1 MKKSVFYSFLMAFAM
16 IFSCSLVASCGDDD
30 PDPAPKPGGG
40 GSSTTKITSGTIY
53 YIEGYIPSI
62 FDWVNVQTAV
72 AKTDGEKDY
81 VTLNKDELVSMDNVP
96 LPSTAKSYFKEICN
110 SAEIQIPSNS
120 ICRVTQIAVPSPATL
135 SYTGYHKYSLK
146 EGYVETE
153 KQDFIAFR
161 MFIFVGNEGTCF
173 ASGLSYNKSQGIHV
187 GKQAEF
193 LSRHSENA
201 MYQKT
206 LNLSVENGSIKV
218 N

>member
-30 PDPAPKPGGG
+30 PDPAPNPGGG
-40 GSSTTKITSGTIY
+40 STAKITSGTIY

-62 FDWVNVQTAV
+62 FDWVNVQTSV
-72 AKTDGEKDY
+72 SKTDGEKNY
-81 VTLNKDELVSMDNVP
+81 VTLNKDELVSLDNVP
-96 LPSTAKSYFKEICN
+96 LPSTAKAYFKEICN
-110 SAEIQIPSNS
+110 SAEIQIPSNA
-120 ICRVTQIAVPSPATL
+120 IYRVTQIAVPSPATL
-135 SYTGYHKYSLK
+135 SYTDYHKYSMK

-161 MFIFVGNEGTCF
+161 MFLFVGNEGSCF
-173 ASGLSYNKSQGIHV
+173 SSGLSYNKSQGIHV
-187 GKQAEF
+187 GKQAEY
-193 LSRHSENA
+193 LNRLSENA

-206 LNLSVENGSIKV
+206 FKLSVENGAIKV